1 MCRCHCGGWT
11 LQAFLMGQLENVG
24 SNNSLAQ
31 RHSHEEK
38 KIFLPKI
45 YFLLLLF
52 PHTFLVCLVILRLS
66 VSCDVSLAESTNNVL
81 SKNSSICRKCIYCW
95 GYETTTT
102 TTTTRKKKQK
112 ENKPRKMV
120 EEKQKRGENS
130 VALFYSGHGTM
141 IGVGKQLLVL

>member
-38 KIFLPKI
+38 KNSLPKI
-45 YFLLLLF
+45 CFLLFLF
-52 PHTFLVCLVILRLS
+52 PQPFLVCLVILRLS
-66 VSCDVSLAESTNNVL
+66 VSCDVSLVESTNNVL
-81 SKNSSICRKCIYCW
+81 SKNTSVSRKCIYCW

-102 TTTTRKKKQK
+102 TTTTWKKHKKKK
-112 ENKPRKMV
+112 TREKWSKKNKR
-120 EEKQKRGENS
+120 EEKTLWHCSILGMEQ
-130 VALFYSGHGTM
+130 
-141 IGVGKQLLVL
+141 